1 MTDLQS
7 TEDLQGR
14 INLAMSIFDQR
25 ECSEHNW
32 KLAFAA
38 LKGTGIVELQAIDG
52 DV

>member
-38 LKGTGIVELQAIDG
+38 LKGVRIRELLEMDG
-52 DV
+52 DT